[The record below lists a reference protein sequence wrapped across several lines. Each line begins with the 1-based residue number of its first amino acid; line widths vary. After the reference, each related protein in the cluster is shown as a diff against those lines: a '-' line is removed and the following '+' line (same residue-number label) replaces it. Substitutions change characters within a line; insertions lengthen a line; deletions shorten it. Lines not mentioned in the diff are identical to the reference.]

1 MPWRPGLAPRTGIGT
16 ADDGPAAV
24 WAHRGSACNLS
35 CGPFAGRAP
44 VAQRIEHLTTDQKV
58 GGSSPFGRTD
68 ERRSTAAV
76 LRLFGVRVRVT
87 RQADCPVALRTSSA
101 TRFSSAGDSS
111 VIANAVGHREPSSS
125 WAPSKKPRLP

>member
-1 MPWRPGLAPRTGIGT
+1 MPWRPGRGSLAV
-16 ADDGPAAV
+16 DDGLAAV

-68 ERRSTAAV
+68 ERRSTPVV
-76 LRLFGVRVRVT
+76 LRLFCVRVRVRVR
-87 RQADCPVALRTSSA
+87 RQADWPVALRTSSA
-101 TRFSSAGDSS
+101 TRCSSAGDSS
-111 VIANAVGHREPSSS
+111 VIANAVGHRAPSSS
-125 WAPSKKPRLP
+125 WAPSKNPRLP